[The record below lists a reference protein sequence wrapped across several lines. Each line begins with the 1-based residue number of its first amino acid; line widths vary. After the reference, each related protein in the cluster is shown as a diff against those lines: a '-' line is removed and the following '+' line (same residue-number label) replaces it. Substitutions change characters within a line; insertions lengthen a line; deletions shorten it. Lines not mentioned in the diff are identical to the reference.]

1 VLVVAEAKARCR
13 RGCGVYSATS
23 CARRV
28 RGDFDESAGERG
40 CGGDDDE
47 RPSSSSSDV
56 DTTICVVWG

>member
-1 VLVVAEAKARCR
+1 
-13 RGCGVYSATS
+13 
-23 CARRV
+23 V